1 MKSKTL
7 NPGDKVLITQDF
19 IDRMIKVNPQYN
31 KTIWQLGTVATI
43 DRITEFSTVR
53 IYKGIWSIFV
63 TNDLAEE
70 MNVDYLAQKKG
81 MIL

>member
-1 MKSKTL
+1 MKSEILKL
-7 NPGDKVLITQDF
+7 GDKVLITQDF
-19 IDRMIKVNPQYN
+19 IDRMSRVNPQYN
-31 KTIWQLGTVATI
+31 KTIWKLGTVATI

-63 TNDLAEE
+63 TNDLAES

-81 MIL
+81 MVV